1 MKTFK
6 DLRFKKH
13 HLSRICKGAKIAKMN
28 FENGFGVSVVIGSI
42 FYSNG
47 INSYEVAVTK
57 NGNLCYDSGLTY
69 DVFGRQSSREVTK
82 IMKEVQEL
90 KK

>member
-6 DLRFKKH
+6 DLKFKKH
-13 HLSRICKGAKIAKMN
+13 PLAKICKGAKIAKME
-28 FENGFGVSVVIGSI
+28 FENGFGVSVIIGSI

-47 INSYEVAVTK
+47 VNSYEVAITK
-57 NGNLCYDSGLTY
+57 NGSLCYDSGLTY
-69 DVFGRQSSREVTK
+69 DVFGRQSAREVTK